1 MPVVYHAAQREIAM
15 AFAAEHDVPI
25 PYMQRTRDYYLK
37 LGYPAYRWAH
47 FAEVPF
53 TPLAMPLARARL
65 ALITTAAPYR
75 PGAGD
80 QGPRARYNA
89 AAKFYTVYSEPTDT
103 MPDLRISHVGY
114 DRVHTTAEDPNT
126 WLPLAQLQQAVK
138 SGRLGALTPRL
149 HAAPTNRSQRVT
161 TETDAPEL
169 LRRCREDAADAA
181 LLVPS

>member
-1 MPVVYHAAQREIAM
+1 
-15 AFAAEHDVPI
+15 
-25 PYMQRTRDYYLK
+25 
-37 LGYPAYRWAH
+37 
-47 FAEVPF
+47 
-53 TPLAMPLARARL
+53 MPLARARL
-65 ALITTAAPYR
+65 ALITTAAPYQ

-138 SGRLGALTPRL
+138 SGRLGALTSRL
-149 HAAPTNRSQRVT
+149 HGAPTNRSQRVT
-161 TETDAPEL
+161 METDAPEL